1 MEIIT
6 NLLSTND
13 RKFKVFYLI
22 NLILIK
28 LIFIVCIKQRIYYL
42 KIRNLVFN

>member
-28 LIFIVCIKQRIYYL
+28 LIFIVCKTKDL
-42 KIRNLVFN
+42 LFKNKKSSF